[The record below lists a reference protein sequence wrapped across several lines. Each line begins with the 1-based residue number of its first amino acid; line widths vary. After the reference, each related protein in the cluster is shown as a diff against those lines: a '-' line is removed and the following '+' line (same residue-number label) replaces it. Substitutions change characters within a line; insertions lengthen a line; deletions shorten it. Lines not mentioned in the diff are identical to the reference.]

1 MNVVFK
7 KISSCGTI
15 ELPILSRGS
24 THFVDVYP
32 ELVIQHDVST
42 QADMF
47 LACSSPKEPGT
58 PVIENDSAVSFTDD
72 MYVNIVNH
80 DYNNYS

>member
-15 ELPILSRGS
+15 ELPILSRGP

-72 MYVNIVNH
+72 TYVNIVNH

>member
-1 MNVVFK
+1 MVKQKITNLSTGPTHFMNV
-7 KISSCGTI
+7 C
-15 ELPILSRGS
+15 
-24 THFVDVYP
+24 H

-58 PVIENDSAVSFTDD
+58 PVVEDD
-72 MYVNIVNH
+72 AIGTFMEDTYVNI
-80 DYNNYS
+80 S